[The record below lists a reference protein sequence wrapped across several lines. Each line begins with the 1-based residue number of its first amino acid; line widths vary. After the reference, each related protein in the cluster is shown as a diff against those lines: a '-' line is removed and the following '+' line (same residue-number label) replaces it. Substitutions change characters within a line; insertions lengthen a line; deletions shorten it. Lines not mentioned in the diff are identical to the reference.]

1 MIIALTTTIVG
12 TRSILYGV
20 TMARYSI
27 KRRCGICACSGSSLD
42 PTASFRA
49 HSVWSPLWPVTMH
62 WIRYCER
69 RRLEPKYLAS
79 LVVGVGGGGLGAG
92 ADAGLGE
99 RTLENWGGGGR
110 TELPSP
116 RPLPFLHLYS
126 PQTKPP
132 PPRPKQLFWFS
143 CNQSIRNG
151 RGSTGQSLVVECGLH
166 CALTFKA

>member
-99 RTLENWGGGGR
+99 RTLEIWRGGGGENR
-110 TELPSP
+110 VTFPSP
-116 RPLPFLHLYS
+116 SPLFASLFAPNQTTPTP
-126 PQTKPP
+126 PQTTSPP
-132 PPRPKQLFWFS
+132 YTRLLLAQA
-143 CNQSIRNG
+143 NE
-151 RGSTGQSLVVECGLH
+151 T
-166 CALTFKA
+166 

>member
-12 TRSILYGV
+12 TRNILYGV

-79 LVVGVGGGGLGAG
+79 LVVGMGGGGQGAG
-92 ADAGLGE
+92 ADAE
-99 RTLENWGGGGR
+99 REDLRFEGGGER

-132 PPRPKQLFWFS
+132 PPRPKQLRRHTHVFYSLRLTRLKFVYSWFNKGCS
-143 CNQSIRNG
+143 A
-151 RGSTGQSLVVECGLH
+151 H
-166 CALTFKA
+166 

>member
-12 TRSILYGV
+12 TRNILYGV
-20 TMARYSI
+20 TMARHSI
-27 KRRCGICACSGSSLD
+27 KRRCGICTCSGSSLD

-79 LVVGVGGGGLGAG
+79 LVVGLGAG

-99 RTLENWGGGGR
+99 RRFEIWGGGGR
-110 TELPSP
+110 EQSYLPLALSP
-116 RPLPFLHLYS
+116 FCIS
-126 PQTKPP
+126 I
-132 PPRPKQLFWFS
+132 RPKPNHPHPAPNNFAAIHTSFTRS
-143 CNQSIRNG
+143 G
-151 RGSTGQSLVVECGLH
+151 
-166 CALTFKA
+166 

>member
-12 TRSILYGV
+12 TRNILYGV

-79 LVVGVGGGGLGAG
+79 LVSGVGGGGQGAG
-92 ADAGLGE
+92 ADTGLGE
-99 RTLENWGGGGR
+99 RRYEIWEGGGGER
-110 TELPSP
+110 TELPFP

-132 PPRPKQLFWFS
+132 PPRPKQLRRHTLVFYSLRLTRLKFVYSWFNKGCS
-143 CNQSIRNG
+143 A
-151 RGSTGQSLVVECGLH
+151 H
-166 CALTFKA
+166 

>member
-79 LVVGVGGGGLGAG
+79 LVSGVGGGGQGAG
-92 ADAGLGE
+92 ADTGLEE
-99 RTLENWGGGGR
+99 RRYEIWEGRGGGR
-110 TELPSP
+110 EQSCLP
-116 RPLPFLHLYS
+116 LALYPFCI
-126 PQTKPP
+126 PI
-132 PPRPKQLFWFS
+132 RPKPNHPHPAPNNFGAIHSSFTRS
-143 CNQSIRNG
+143 G
-151 RGSTGQSLVVECGLH
+151 
-166 CALTFKA
+166 

>member
-12 TRSILYGV
+12 TRNILYGV

-79 LVVGVGGGGLGAG
+79 LVVGMGGGGQGAG

-99 RTLENWGGGGR
+99 RRFEIWGGGGR
-110 TELPSP
+110 ENRVAFPSP
-116 RPLPFLHLYS
+116 SPLFASLFAPNQTTPTP
-126 PQTKPP
+126 PQTTSASYT
-132 PPRPKQLFWFS
+132 RLLLAQA
-143 CNQSIRNG
+143 NE
-151 RGSTGQSLVVECGLH
+151 T
-166 CALTFKA
+166 

>member
-12 TRSILYGV
+12 TRNILYGV
-20 TMARYSI
+20 TMARHSI

-99 RTLENWGGGGR
+99 RTFEIWGGGGGR
-110 TELPSP
+110 EQSYLPLALSP
-116 RPLPFLHLYS
+116 FCIAI
-126 PQTKPP
+126 
-132 PPRPKQLFWFS
+132 RPKPNHPHPAPNNFAAIHTSFTRS
-143 CNQSIRNG
+143 G
-151 RGSTGQSLVVECGLH
+151 
-166 CALTFKA
+166 

>member
-12 TRSILYGV
+12 TRNILYGV

-79 LVVGVGGGGLGAG
+79 LVVGMGGGGQGAG
-92 ADAGLGE
+92 ADAE
-99 RTLENWGGGGR
+99 REDLRFEGGGGENR
-110 TELPSP
+110 VAFPSP
-116 RPLPFLHLYS
+116 SPLFASLFAPNQTTPTP
-126 PQTKPP
+126 PQTTSASYT
-132 PPRPKQLFWFS
+132 RLLLAQA
-143 CNQSIRNG
+143 NE
-151 RGSTGQSLVVECGLH
+151 T
-166 CALTFKA
+166 

>member
-12 TRSILYGV
+12 TRNILYGV

-27 KRRCGICACSGSSLD
+27 KRRCGICARSGSSLD

-79 LVVGVGGGGLGAG
+79 LVSGVGGGGQGAG
-92 ADAGLGE
+92 ADTGLGE
-99 RTLENWGGGGR
+99 RRYEIWEGGGGR
-110 TELPSP
+110 EQSCLP
-116 RPLPFLHLYS
+116 LALYPFCIS
-126 PQTKPP
+126 I
-132 PPRPKQLFWFS
+132 RPKPNHPHPAPNNFGAIHSSFTRS
-143 CNQSIRNG
+143 G
-151 RGSTGQSLVVECGLH
+151 
-166 CALTFKA
+166 

>member
-12 TRSILYGV
+12 TRNILYGV
-20 TMARYSI
+20 TMARHSI

-79 LVVGVGGGGLGAG
+79 LVVGAGGGGLGAG

-99 RTLENWGGGGR
+99 RTFEIWGGRG
-110 TELPSP
+110 EQSYLPLALSP
-116 RPLPFLHLYS
+116 FCISIR
-126 PQTKPP
+126 TKPNHP
-132 PPRPKQLFWFS
+132 HPAPNNFAAIHTSFTRS
-143 CNQSIRNG
+143 G
-151 RGSTGQSLVVECGLH
+151 
-166 CALTFKA
+166 

>member
-12 TRSILYGV
+12 TRNILYGV

-79 LVVGVGGGGLGAG
+79 LVSGVGGGGQGAG
-92 ADAGLGE
+92 ADTGLGE
-99 RTLENWGGGGR
+99 RRYEIWEGGGGAQNR
-110 TELPSP
+110 GAFPSP
-116 RPLPFLHLYS
+116 STLFASLFAPNQTTPTP
-126 PQTKPP
+126 PQTTSAPYT
-132 PPRPKQLFWFS
+132 RLLLAQA
-143 CNQSIRNG
+143 NE
-151 RGSTGQSLVVECGLH
+151 T
-166 CALTFKA
+166 

>member
-12 TRSILYGV
+12 TRNILYGV

-79 LVVGVGGGGLGAG
+79 LVSGVGGGGQGAG
-92 ADAGLGE
+92 ADTGLGE
-99 RTLENWGGGGR
+99 RRYEIWEGGGGGENR
-110 TELPSP
+110 VAFPTPSTLFASLFAP
-116 RPLPFLHLYS
+116 N
-126 PQTKPP
+126 QTTPP
-132 PPRPKQLFWFS
+132 PPQTPSAPYTRLLLAQA
-143 CNQSIRNG
+143 NE
-151 RGSTGQSLVVECGLH
+151 T
-166 CALTFKA
+166 